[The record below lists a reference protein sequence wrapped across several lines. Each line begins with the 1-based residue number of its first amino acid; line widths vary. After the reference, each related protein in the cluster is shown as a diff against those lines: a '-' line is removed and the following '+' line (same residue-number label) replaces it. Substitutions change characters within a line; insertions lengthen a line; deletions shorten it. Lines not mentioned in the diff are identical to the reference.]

1 MSFATQDG
9 RGQAGSVARNV
20 KMCSDDGRSTCPV
33 QERKFMDTWGQVLSP
48 AVHRSSFI
56 AHGSSSLGR
65 IINCWW
71 KHRNA
76 LLRVIGHRGKEIEL
90 ANNCNKIIEL
100 EHQNWIKQFRRA
112 SSLAQIFRVLNWLH
126 GTTTTAVLRHQDMIY
141 YHGPRLCLVMQNI
154 SSHSPPYRSLWT
166 HSSVNL
172 GTFSLLRS
180 AVFIV
185 GWLVP
190 PRNYL
195 EY

>member
-9 RGQAGSVARNV
+9 RGR
-20 KMCSDDGRSTCPV
+20 
-33 QERKFMDTWGQVLSP
+33 QEVLP
-48 AVHRSSFI
+48 GMLKCAVMTGAVLVPFKSGNLWTRGDKSFRRPFI
-56 AHGSSSLGR
+56 AHRSSSLGR